1 MTAVGT
7 SVEGPPGAGSEH
19 IRRIRGDLLACNEVD
34 AIVNAVNCV
43 GVMGKGIAL
52 QFKRRWPTNFTEYA
66 SACKA
71 GAVRPGKMLVHHLV
85 GRLLPR
91 YIVNFPTK
99 AHWREPSRIEFV
111 RDGLGDLVAQIQNL
125 QIRTIA
131 IPALGCGNGGL
142 DWSDIR
148 PLIELAF
155 APLPTRTG
163 WISSRSWPVVWWMTP
178 RCATWS

>member
-19 IRRIRGDLLACNEVD
+19 IRRIRGDLLACDEVD

-52 QFKRRWPTNFTEYA
+52 QFKCRWPTNFIEYA

-71 GAVRPGKMLVHHLV
+71 GAVRPGKMLVHHLD
-85 GRLLPR
+85 GFLLPR

-125 QIRTIA
+125 QIRSIA

-142 DWSDIR
+142 DWSDVR

-155 APLPTRTG
+155 APLTDVAVRLFEPGDSPTST
-163 WISSRSWPVVWWMTP
+163 TQ
-178 RCATWS
+178 AHQ